1 MQRENEGVLQL
12 SEKQRTI
19 LWQRL
24 GERIEQYLREVPDIP
39 VAQTPS
45 VLAIRTLL
53 SSFDFR
59 KPGDPLE
66 AIEFAFEELRRT
78 QVHTP
83 HPRYFGLFNPAPTTM
98 GIVADAIV
106 AALNPQLAAWTHN
119 PLASEIERHL
129 VQTFGVRF
137 GWTPPNIDGVFC
149 TAGAEANHT
158 AVLTSLCKTFPDFR
172 TSGLRGL
179 PKQPVLYVSGEGH
192 HSILKAARLCGLGT
206 AAVREVGVDE
216 SLRLDVG
223 ALEKTIAEDRAQGFA
238 PLLVVGTAGTTSA
251 GIVDPLRPIA
261 HLAER
266 EGLWFHADA
275 AWGGAAALVPELR
288 HVLDGIER
296 ADSITFDAHKWLSV
310 PMGAGIYLTRHPE
323 ILTQT
328 FSTAAGYMP
337 GSQAGAIDPYSHSIQ
352 WSRRFTGLKV
362 FLSLAVAGWP
372 GYEAVLR
379 RQVQMGQLLAD
390 KLRSAGWQIVNDTP
404 LPLVCFVD
412 QRSERGQSAEYL
424 QSIADQVVSSGR
436 AWISVCR
443 IAKGR
448 SAIRACITN
457 YRTVPSDLDELV
469 AALEAARQ
477 AEASRKSP
485 RL

>member
-1 MQRENEGVLQL
+1 MRRENDGVLQL
-12 SEKQRTI
+12 NEQQRAI
-19 LWQRL
+19 VWQRL
-24 GERIEQYLREVPDIP
+24 GERVEQYFREVPDIP
-39 VAQTPS
+39 VAQGPS
-45 VLAIRTLL
+45 VSAIRSLL
-53 SSFDFR
+53 SSFDFA

-66 AIEFAFEELRRT
+66 AIEFAFEELRHT

-98 GIVADAIV
+98 GVAADAIV

-119 PLASEIERHL
+119 PLALEIERHL
-129 VQTFGVRF
+129 VQAFGVRF
-137 GWTPPNIDGVFC
+137 GWTPSNIDGVFC

-158 AVLTSLCKTFPDFR
+158 AVLTSLCRAFPEFR
-172 TSGLRGL
+172 TLGLRGL

-206 AAVREVGVDE
+206 EAVREVDVDP

-223 ALEKTIAEDRAQGFA
+223 ILEETIARDRSQGFA
-238 PLLVVGTAGTTSA
+238 PFLVIGTAGTTSA
-251 GIVDPLRPIA
+251 GIVDPLPSIA
-261 HLAER
+261 RLAER

-288 HVLDGIER
+288 QALDGIER

-310 PMGAGIYLTRHPE
+310 PMGAGMYLTRHLE
-323 ILTQT
+323 ILTET
-328 FSTAAGYMP
+328 FSTDAGYMP
-337 GSQAGAIDPYSHSIQ
+337 GSQAGGIDAYSHSIQ

-362 FLSLAVAGWP
+362 FLSLAAAGWP

-379 RQVQMGQLLAD
+379 RQVQMGKLLAD
-390 KLRSAGWQIVNDTP
+390 KLRAAGWQIINDTP

-412 QRSERGQSAEYL
+412 QCTEQGQSAEYL
-424 QSIADQVVSSGR
+424 KSIVDYVVHSGR
-436 AWISVCR
+436 AWISVCK

-457 YRTVPSDLDELV
+457 YRTVASDLDELV

-477 AEASRKSP
+477 VEASRESARP
-485 RL
+485 